1 MRYSAGLPSQWDRR
15 FCSSGSQKGRES
27 REAPER
33 QLHPELGLR
42 RTALR
47 CAADS
52 HVRARGYSSP
62 CCRPRE
68 KCAAEQPHSNSTFW
82 AAGCSAGTLEHYCLD
97 FDLDPIDWEGY
108 FGNATFEP
116 TLRGVLRFGSGVAF
130 FSLSL

>member
-1 MRYSAGLPSQWDRR
+1 GEHDDDELRHTTLGQSNHPPRCPAIRYSAGLPSQWDRR
-15 FCSSGSQKGRES
+15 FCSAGSQKGRES

-52 HVRARGYSSP
+52 HLRTRGYSSP

-68 KCAAEQPHSNSTFW
+68 TCAAEQPHSNSTFW
-82 AAGCSAGTLEHYCLD
+82 AAGCSAGTLEHSCLD
-97 FDLDPIDWEGY
+97 FDLDPID
-108 FGNATFEP
+108 
-116 TLRGVLRFGSGVAF
+116 
-130 FSLSL
+130 